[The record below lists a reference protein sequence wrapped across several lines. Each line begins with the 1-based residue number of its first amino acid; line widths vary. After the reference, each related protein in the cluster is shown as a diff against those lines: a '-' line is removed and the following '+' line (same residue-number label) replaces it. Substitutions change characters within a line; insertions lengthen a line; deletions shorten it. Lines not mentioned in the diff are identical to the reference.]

1 MLKQLTFHE
10 AEIFSKEF
18 GVVKYVCNP
27 FWLAFNGYIENRNGE
42 KLFSERDETYPND
55 FPYIKVPAKEINLRN
70 AIISWVTEDEFN
82 SIQKKVKIVNS
93 FFIGEEFYYKTENI
107 LDING
112 KDKKD
117 FRRNVNAFKKKYN
130 YKVFNDYSKK
140 KIIAF
145 IEKWAKNQKDKNE
158 FFEISKEYALF
169 CVENMNEF
177 KHAKWIFLEID
188 GSVTEYN
195 LDKNEMIKVDTGHIA
210 MYEESVSYELTTV
223 KGVKNVLF
231 SGEGLFLATL
241 KGPGK
246 VMLQSMPIR
255 NLANKL
261 LRYMPRTS
269 GGGGKLSGIN
279 LGNVFEHD

>member
-169 CVENMNEF
+169 CVENMN
-177 KHAKWIFLEID
+177 KIKSAKWIFLEID
-188 GSVTEYN
+188 GKLAGFNLSVKINNDYW
-195 LDKNEMIKVDTGHIA
+195 IGVHQKVDFEFDGIGRF
-210 MYEESVSYELTTV
+210 M
-223 KGVKNVLF
+223 F
-231 SGEGLFLATL
+231 
-241 KGPGK
+241 
-246 VMLQSMPIR
+246 
-255 NLANKL
+255 L
-261 LRYMPRTS
+261 LRAEAFKDVKYFTLGTGAKDEGITYFKKHLNPVKMEKRYYVVT
-269 GGGGKLSGIN
+269 GDKLS
-279 LGNVFEHD
+279 